1 MTDQPTKYETAE
13 RSRSGVDSLRRFSS
27 RLLDRAPRQAE
38 LTRIYQRVVSP
49 IAQPRALQ
57 TVTIEADDPIAE
69 TQPSRW
75 FGRTSFVACVVIPA
89 MLVVV
94 YFAFIAANQ
103 YVAEMRLVVRAGI
116 QESGSQGLQSLLAG
130 AGGGGGANPQ
140 AGGATMDGGG
150 TSVSGVASGTSLE
163 NAHILTSYIGSR
175 GLVDDLLK
183 TVDLRE
189 IYTRPEADFYARL
202 KQDATRDELHEY
214 WQKVVSAFV
223 DGNSGIVTV
232 EVRAFRPED
241 ALTIMRGIETLSEKL
256 LNEISDRARQDT
268 MRRATDEFARSRD
281 EMLAAISELERYR
294 NTEGFIDPVQTATD
308 TTKLLAKVTGDLLKA
323 EAQLAVARSSM
334 ASDAPAIK
342 VLTPQVE
349 TLRRQVGDLR
359 AQIAGKGG
367 DIHNIA
373 AALARYEEVSIKQKM
388 AETLYTLASKGLEKA
403 RSAAEAQSVYLA
415 VFVPPALPDEYTY
428 PKRWQFSLLLS
439 AAFAILWGIAALIAA
454 SVDDHRLQ

>member
-1 MTDQPTKYETAE
+1 MTEQPSRYETPE
-13 RSRSGVDSLRRFSS
+13 RSRTNVSSIRRFSS
-27 RLLDRAPRQAE
+27 RLLERAPRQAE
-38 LTRIYQRVVSP
+38 LSRFYQRVVSP

-57 TVTIEADDPIAE
+57 TVTIEADEPFVDTP
-69 TQPSRW
+69 PSRW
-75 FGRTSFVACVVIPA
+75 FGRTSFIACVVVPA
-89 MLVVV
+89 LLVVI
-94 YFAFIAANQ
+94 YFAFIATNQ
-103 YVAEMRLVVRAGI
+103 YVAEMRLVVRAGN
-116 QESGSQGLQSLLAG
+116 QEGSSQGLGSLLAS
-130 AGGGGGANPQ
+130 AGGSSGGSQ
-140 AGGATMDGGG
+140 AGGASMDGGG

-163 NAHILTSYIGSR
+163 NAHILTSFIGSR

-202 KQDATRDELHEY
+202 KHDATRDELHEY
-214 WQKVVSAFV
+214 WQKMVSAFV

-241 ALTIMRGIETLSEKL
+241 ALTIMRGIEMLSEKL

-268 MRRATDEFARSRD
+268 MRRATEELARARD
-281 EMLAAISELERYR
+281 QMLAAIGELERYR
-294 NTEGFIDPVQTATD
+294 NSEGFIDPVQTAAD
-308 TTKLLAKVTGDLLKA
+308 TTKLVAKVTGDLLKA

-334 ASDAPAIK
+334 APDAPAIK
-342 VLTPQVE
+342 VITPQVD
-349 TLRRQVGDLR
+349 TLRKQVAELR
-359 AQIAGKGG
+359 TQIAGKGG

-428 PKRWQFSLLLS
+428 PKRWQFSLLIS
-439 AAFAILWGIAALIAA
+439 IAIAMIWGIAALVAA